1 MSSFLGTNDPRLD
14 RRKAIRTLLD
24 NRGDLLLVTG
34 LGSTTYDAASVGDN
48 ERNFY
53 LWGAM
58 GGAAMIGLGLAI
70 ARPDRHV
77 LVVTGDGEI
86 LMGLGGLATIGM
98 QRPPN
103 LAIVVFDNGRYAE
116 TGMQPTHTDTA
127 VSLTG
132 VARSCGIGAV
142 FDIADEMALAE
153 FASHIHHVTETTFA
167 RVAIIADEPPRVLPT
182 RDGVFTK
189 NRFRRAIGAE

>member
-1 MSSFLGTNDPRLD
+1 MTPRP
-14 RRKAIRTLLD
+14 
-24 NRGDLLLVTG
+24 
-34 LGSTTYDAASVGDN
+34 VGDD

-98 QRPPN
+98 QRHQPCDRRVRQWP
-103 LAIVVFDNGRYAE
+103 LRRDRHAADPHRHRRVVDRGGTFLRHRGGVRYRRRD
-116 TGMQPTHTDTA
+116 G
-127 VSLTG
+127 
-132 VARSCGIGAV
+132 ARRVREPYPS
-142 FDIADEMALAE
+142 IAA
-153 FASHIHHVTETTFA
+153 ETTFA

>member
-1 MSSFLGTNDPRLD
+1 
-14 RRKAIRTLLD
+14 
-24 NRGDLLLVTG
+24 
-34 LGSTTYDAASVGDN
+34 
-48 ERNFY
+48 
-53 LWGAM
+53 
-58 GGAAMIGLGLAI
+58 
-70 ARPDRHV
+70 
-77 LVVTGDGEI
+77 
-86 LMGLGGLATIGM
+86 M

-153 FASHIHHVTETTFA
+153 FASHIHHAAETTFA

-189 NRFRRAIGAE
+189 NRFRRAIGVE